1 MNVVIENYR
10 GFEITFNTD
19 EESFFGISDRYDH
32 QTKGKQS
39 YAAAKKGI
47 DDYIKDN
54 SELKPFKV
62 YSNPKDAYRNQE
74 ELTIIGIRK
83 DGLCKARKD
92 NGSIITVSS
101 YSLTNW
107 VLWNPD
113 NENAIMEIEDLSR
126 QISALDDKRDA
137 LRKSL
142 VVKTLKDVLNEMKA
156 QG

>member
-1 MNVVIENYR
+1 VVFWVWIGR
-10 GFEITFNTD
+10 IGGVGRTRFFAAGQASHLPCRVILCRIP
-19 EESFFGISDRYDH
+19 SFLQFCTVRM
-32 QTKGKQS
+32 
-39 YAAAKKGI
+39 
-47 DDYIKDN
+47 
-54 SELKPFKV
+54 
-62 YSNPKDAYRNQE
+62 AYRIHARS
-74 ELTIIGIRK
+74 LYLRPVC
-83 DGLCKARKD
+83 LCKARKD